1 MKGNEW
7 KIYEYVTR
15 HFIASLHDDCEY
27 LERKLTVDLNGYNFS
42 YTWHEMMDRG
52 FLFAMPFKQKSM
64 QLNEVNLNTRQMSEG
79 MSVAVGGVNTD
90 TQYTQPP
97 DYLQESELIALM
109 DQHGIGTDASIPQH
123 IKNVCDRHYVDVCG
137 PTGEDGSRGQVIKVN
152 RGKPGGRG
160 GGQQHQQRPS
170 SRHMVPRGLGLAF
183 LSCFEEL
190 DRELCEPKIRAY
202 MEEQVE
208 RRLHHELFLIVLLS
222 GHQDCHG

>member
-1 MKGNEW
+1 M
-7 KIYEYVTR
+7 
-15 HFIASLHDDCEY
+15 
-27 LERKLTVDLNGYNFS
+27 
-42 YTWHEMMDRG
+42 
-52 FLFAMPFKQKSM
+52 
-64 QLNEVNLNTRQMSEG
+64 
-79 MSVAVGGVNTD
+79 
-90 TQYTQPP
+90 
-97 DYLQESELIALM
+97 IALM

-160 GGQQHQQRPS
+160 GGQGQGQQRPT

-202 MEEQVE
+202 MEEQVKCN
-208 RRLHHELFLIVLLS
+208 RK
-222 GHQDCHG
+222 